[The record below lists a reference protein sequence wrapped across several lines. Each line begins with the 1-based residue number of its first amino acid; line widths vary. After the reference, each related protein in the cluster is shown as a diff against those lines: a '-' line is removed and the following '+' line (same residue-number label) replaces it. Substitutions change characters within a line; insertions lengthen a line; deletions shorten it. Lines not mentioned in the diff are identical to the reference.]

1 MHTRRAR
8 SRGGRRSR
16 SRGSAAPSGRSLF
29 DRGRR
34 DRYSPRRAASTT
46 RAGAVRRV
54 PDRCRGAVQRR
65 PSQPCPACAHHPGP
79 RRAARVVG
87 RRRWARPS
95 RPGRG
100 RRRFDIHARTRRG
113 GWRFVRHRVQLGGG
127 HPGAGPPTGH
137 MTDVSVR
144 VLVADDHPVVRD
156 GLRALLLADPAT
168 ELVGEAGDGDAA
180 IALALRLRPDV
191 VVMDLQLPGT
201 DGIQA
206 TQALTEAVPGVAVL
220 VLTMRADGDA
230 LFAALRAGASGYLL
244 KGAAG
249 QDVL

>member
-1 MHTRRAR
+1 
-8 SRGGRRSR
+8 
-16 SRGSAAPSGRSLF
+16 
-29 DRGRR
+29 
-34 DRYSPRRAASTT
+34 
-46 RAGAVRRV
+46 
-54 PDRCRGAVQRR
+54 
-65 PSQPCPACAHHPGP
+65 
-79 RRAARVVG
+79 
-87 RRRWARPS
+87 
-95 RPGRG
+95 
-100 RRRFDIHARTRRG
+100 
-113 GWRFVRHRVQLGGG
+113 
-127 HPGAGPPTGH
+127 
-137 MTDVSVR
+137 MTDVNVR

-249 QDVL
+249 QDVLAAIHAVHRGEAVFGSGVAHRLLGAVRGDDPASPPPFPDLTARERDVLERVASGASNAEIAADLGLSPKTVRNNLSVIFNKLQVTDRAKAIVRAREAGLGRDE

>member
-1 MHTRRAR
+1 
-8 SRGGRRSR
+8 
-16 SRGSAAPSGRSLF
+16 
-29 DRGRR
+29 
-34 DRYSPRRAASTT
+34 
-46 RAGAVRRV
+46 
-54 PDRCRGAVQRR
+54 
-65 PSQPCPACAHHPGP
+65 
-79 RRAARVVG
+79 
-87 RRRWARPS
+87 
-95 RPGRG
+95 
-100 RRRFDIHARTRRG
+100 
-113 GWRFVRHRVQLGGG
+113 
-127 HPGAGPPTGH
+127 
-137 MTDVSVR
+137 MTDVNVR

-220 VLTMRADGDA
+220 VLTMRADDDA

-249 QDVL
+249 QDVLAAIHAVRRGEAVFGSGVARRLLRAVRGDEPAVSPPFPATVLKQGSLVEQVGQTTNFTFFYPSAAHRDKTVTVAAEKVRLRKRSSGRMGSCTRRSW